1 MTATNELIDK
11 VVIITG
17 ASSGIG
23 EITARHLAAAGAR
36 VVLGARRVDRLEA
49 IAAEIAETGGQVT
62 WYETDVRVQDDLEG
76 LVDEALDAFG
86 RVDVLV
92 NNAGLMPLSF
102 LRDLKVDE
110 WTEMVDVNIKGVLH
124 GMAAVMPVMLEQ
136 GYGHI
141 INIASVAAH
150 TVFPTG
156 AVYCATKYAVRAL
169 TEGLFQEM
177 GGAIKATL
185 ISPGPVDT
193 ELLDRIS
200 DARLEA
206 SMRQVYSTAIEPE
219 AVARAI
225 LFAIE
230 QPADV
235 TVGEIIIRPSTSG
248 AARR

>member
-23 EITARHLAAAGAR
+23 EITARQLAAAGAR

-150 TVFPTG
+150 TVFPSG

-200 DARLEA
+200 DTRLEA